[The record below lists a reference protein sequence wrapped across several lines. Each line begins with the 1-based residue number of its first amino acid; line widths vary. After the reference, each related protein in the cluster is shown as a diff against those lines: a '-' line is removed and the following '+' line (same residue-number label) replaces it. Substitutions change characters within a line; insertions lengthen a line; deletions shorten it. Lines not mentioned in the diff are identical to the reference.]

1 MPHATPVCYK
11 RYMRKWMS
19 ERLKRRKKPGD
30 TPEKE
35 GNKAPEPLQPRFYDD
50 EPTAV
55 PEAPP
60 VAVVETRR
68 SLRPER
74 PPAARLEPTPEPL
87 PVGQAAAVPA
97 EESSGP
103 TAESAARPR
112 ISRRRRSRGRRA
124 GSRQRPAAASPAE
137 VAGPTSEAGESTA
150 QPLAA
155 ELLPGESRSGRGKP
169 AQSTQPRIAPAPA
182 QSAVPAPV
190 LPPAQSLAAPRPSKG
205 TVVLAIGL
213 PGSGKSSWFKR
224 HNIHPLSS
232 DLLRELLFD
241 DAQEQRFQDLVF
253 SNLRSMLKARLIAR
267 RPMNY
272 VDATNLTPHDRHS
285 WIKLAKDYG
294 YDVQGVFFDVPLDVC
309 MERHQRRGR
318 AVPQDIMRKMAGKL
332 KPPTFEEG
340 FSKITVVRVK
350 QKDKG

>member
-1 MPHATPVCYK
+1 MSVCYK

-19 ERLKRRKKPGD
+19 ERLKRRKKVGD
-30 TPEKE
+30 TPAENGTK
-35 GNKAPEPLQPRFYDD
+35 KPEPLQPRFYDD
-50 EPTAV
+50 EPPPADAA
-55 PEAPP
+55 PAEAIQMQ
-60 VAVVETRR
+60 TRR
-68 SLRPER
+68 AAKQEPPPE
-74 PPAARLEPTPEPL
+74 PVTVAEPIMKQAVATPAA
-87 PVGQAAAVPA
+87 
-97 EESSGP
+97 ESRG
-103 TAESAARPR
+103 R
-112 ISRRRRSRGRRA
+112 ISRRRRGRGGRG
-124 GSRQRPAAASPAE
+124 GSRRPAAAPSDVAGASPAVGGSGPEPGTPAPSDFVSAPE
-137 VAGPTSEAGESTA
+137 VFKQHRPSQVAVTPV
-150 QPLAA
+150 
-155 ELLPGESRSGRGKP
+155 
-169 AQSTQPRIAPAPA
+169 APA
-182 QSAVPAPV
+182 QTPAVA
-190 LPPAQSLAAPRPSKG
+190 PSKG

-241 DAQEQRFQDLVF
+241 DAQEQRFQDLIF

-318 AVPQDIMRKMAGKL
+318 VVPEDIMRKMASKL

-350 QKDKG
+350 QKE

>member
-1 MPHATPVCYK
+1 
-11 RYMRKWMS
+11 MRKWMS

-30 TPEKE
+30 SSTKE
-35 GNKAPEPLQPRFYDD
+35 ATKAPEPLQPRFYDN
-50 EPTAV
+50 EP
-55 PEAPP
+55 AP
-60 VAVVETRR
+60 
-68 SLRPER
+68 
-74 PPAARLEPTPEPL
+74 
-87 PVGQAAAVPA
+87 AVPA
-97 EESSGP
+97 AAPAVASAVESRRPSRPEPEPMSVPESASVAAVSSGAVEP
-103 TAESAARPR
+103 RPR
-112 ISRRRRSRGRRA
+112 TPRRRRGRGGRG
-124 GSRQRPAAASPAE
+124 GSRPRPAAAAPAPVAAAGAAEASAPEAVVAGKLAAE
-137 VAGPTSEAGESTA
+137 VA
-150 QPLAA
+150 
-155 ELLPGESRSGRGKP
+155 P
-169 AQSTQPRIAPAPA
+169 AVARA
-182 QSAVPAPV
+182 
-190 LPPAQSLAAPRPSKG
+190 SKG

-224 HNIHPLSS
+224 HSIHPLSS

-272 VDATNLTPHDRHS
+272 VDATNLTPHDRSS

-294 YDVQGVFFDVPLDVC
+294 YDVQGVFFDVPLEVC

-318 AVPQDIMRKMAGKL
+318 AVAEDVMRKMAGKL

-350 QKDKG
+350 QKEEGAG

>member
-1 MPHATPVCYK
+1 
-11 RYMRKWMS
+11 MRKWMS
-19 ERLKRRKKPGD
+19 ERLKRRKKTGD
-30 TPEKE
+30 GSPKE
-35 GNKAPEPLQPRFYDD
+35 ASNAPEPLQPKYYDN
-50 EPTAV
+50 EPAAA
-55 PEAPP
+55 PEA
-60 VAVVETRR
+60 AVVESRR
-68 SLRPER
+68 PSEPE
-74 PPAARLEPTPEPL
+74 PAPAAEPASEP
-87 PVGQAAAVPA
+87 
-97 EESSGP
+97 
-103 TAESAARPR
+103 SAASAGVEPRPR
-112 ISRRRRSRGRRA
+112 TSRRRRGRGGRG
-124 GSRQRPAAASPAE
+124 GSRSRPVGA
-137 VAGPTSEAGESTA
+137 T
-150 QPLAA
+150 
-155 ELLPGESRSGRGKP
+155 
-169 AQSTQPRIAPAPA
+169 PAPA
-182 QSAVPAPV
+182 AEPSAVEPSAAEASAPEPVVAPQWPAGAASTQSAPVEATPVQAVPVQTAPV
-190 LPPAQSLAAPRPSKG
+190 PPRASKG

-272 VDATNLTPHDRHS
+272 VDATNLTPHDRQS

-294 YDVQGVFFDVPLDVC
+294 YDVQGVFFDVPVEIC

-318 AVPQDIMRKMAGKL
+318 AVPEDVMRKMAGKL

-350 QKDKG
+350 QKGSDT